1 MNAGGAGGFT
11 RGLIEVMKLNAGY
24 TRVLFMDD
32 DVEFSGIFLP
42 YTNSV
47 RLPERRI

>member
-32 DVEFSGIFLP
+32 DVEIFRNLF
-42 YTNSV
+42 TV
-47 RLPERRI
+47 RWHCQTT

>member
-32 DVEFSGIFLP
+32 DVEIFRNLLP
-42 YTNSV
+42 YAGTV